1 LYVGDIGGNFAN
13 AMDGWIDEL
22 RVVKGTAVWTSGF
35 TPPTEAYT
43 PSTAVGLTAA
53 EGTGY
58 TLSDI
63 GFQITRYDL
72 PQSYYQAVNQLTHD
86 PCQL

>member
-1 LYVGDIGGNFAN
+1 MLSGTGTPDALASAPHPEIG
-13 AMDGWIDEL
+13 L
-22 RVVKGTAVWTSGF
+22 TYTA
-35 TPPTEAYT
+35 
-43 PSTAVGLTAA
+43 STAVGLTAA

-72 PQSYYQAVNQLTHD
+72 PRSYYDAVASVLESGAVFKLYYPNYAVF
-86 PCQL
+86 